1 MEEGH
6 QNRRNMET
14 VMGGSTEGIW
24 EDWPEDENQR
34 GRQDS
39 GLKIDRETLGKR
51 TCECVFYLS
60 TGLGFLCRNQREVIM
75 G

>member
-14 VMGGSTEGIW
+14 VMGGSIW

-39 GLKIDRETLGKR
+39 GLKID
-51 TCECVFYLS
+51 
-60 TGLGFLCRNQREVIM
+60 
-75 G
+75 